1 MNVHVSRTQGHL
13 APADPSVVCSDEV
26 LKRAKEAAQ
35 KELNL
40 EGSGELGED
49 SFADTELDD

>member
-26 LKRAKEAAQ
+26 LKEAAQ